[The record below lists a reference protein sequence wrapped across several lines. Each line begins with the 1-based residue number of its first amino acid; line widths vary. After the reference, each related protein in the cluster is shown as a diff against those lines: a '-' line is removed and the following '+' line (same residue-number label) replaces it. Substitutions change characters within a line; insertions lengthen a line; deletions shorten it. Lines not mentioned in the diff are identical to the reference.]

1 MPHSQERDG
10 NGHPELVQPGI
21 LLCTHTETALWRSA
35 GDATAFCQQTIKRRT
50 LAGSAHSADDG
61 VCSYR
66 VPCTSFP
73 CTTSAAGP
81 RHTFTPSVTQGKGL
95 FQKKNNLQNGR
106 FGCRL
111 WGQDELAHSAA
122 ASRAGGASGSRRGG
136 DRGCRYVEERAST
149 KGCVVLSAG
158 KGKGKAQESCKPGW
172 ERNFF
177 GCHFVPHAY
186 TEQ

>member
-1 MPHSQERDG
+1 MRMGTLNQSSQGSCFVPTPKQLCGGQLGMRQLSVSKPSSEGPSLTARTVLMTGYAPIVSHAPASPAQRLLQDQGTHSHPLSHRERD
-10 NGHPELVQPGI
+10 
-21 LLCTHTETALWRSA
+21 
-35 GDATAFCQQTIKRRT
+35 
-50 LAGSAHSADDG
+50 
-61 VCSYR
+61 CSR
-66 VPCTSFP
+66 
-73 CTTSAAGP
+73 
-81 RHTFTPSVTQGKGL
+81 
-95 FQKKNNLQNGR
+95 KKNLQNGR

-122 ASRAGGASGSRRGG
+122 ASRAGSASCSRRGG
-136 DRGCRYVEERAST
+136 DRSCRYVEERAST

-177 GCHFVPHAY
+177 GCHIVPHAY